1 MLFVSVAAVG
11 KGDGSDL
18 TIEIREDN
26 APMFYCDLGTHENC
40 KVSAR
45 EREMEGGRV
54 GRRSSGGRKIQIIVS
69 MCVCL
74 CLPMCMFAR
83 VYNCCFLARACVCV
97 SVKVQSI
104 SQSFSGITEKNLTPS
119 PPPTPSPPLCKRHRV
134 SCYSYWK
141 YANLKLLIIVNHFDL
156 SLHSYSNPFPFRPL
170 CWTGHQVHR
179 QRQHHHWAGE
189 LPWSGGWHQG
199 HV

>member
-26 APMFYCDLGTHENC
+26 APMFYCDLGAHENC

-69 MCVCL
+69 KCMCVCV
-74 CLPMCMFAR
+74 CLPMCMFAS
-83 VYNCCFLARACVCV
+83 VYNCFFASVCVCV
-97 SVKVQSI
+97 CVCESSINQSI
-104 SQSFSGITEKNLTPS
+104 I
-119 PPPTPSPPLCKRHRV
+119 
-134 SCYSYWK
+134 
-141 YANLKLLIIVNHFDL
+141 
-156 SLHSYSNPFPFRPL
+156 
-170 CWTGHQVHR
+170 
-179 QRQHHHWAGE
+179 
-189 LPWSGGWHQG
+189 
-199 HV
+199 